1 MKKYLRIIFGMVLA
15 AALLCTTAFAVEARW
30 SNVASIGPSISANDG
45 CYLSVVNGLS
55 GTTKIDCTLILYEKG
70 WFGWFHKF
78 VEFFCCLL
86 SISFPAAAL
95 ASVAA
100 MRSPSVFHLARTSL
114 AQGFRE
120 KPVSMALPTAGSKPP
135 Q

>member
-70 WFGWFHKF
+70 WFGSYTE
-78 VEFFCCLL
+78 V
-86 SISFPAAAL
+86 
-95 ASVAA
+95 
-100 MRSPSVFHLARTSL
+100 ARTSGVYYGPSHEFAGYYDIKSGTTYKL
-114 AQGFRE
+114 TTQATVTRNGVDEYVEYSFE
-120 KPVSMALPTAGSKPP
+120 KKC
-135 Q
+135 